1 MQGPMP
7 VIPQDAIIDIQVNGS
22 FYYRVTQLLM
32 SLLDNQEPE
41 RVKEIF
47 ERINNNNVQEILE
60 ANVETI
66 AVLMNEIERCA
77 KDQGK
82 IQEVNV
88 NDLEDSEEEA

>member
-82 IQEVNV
+82 IQEVDV
-88 NDLEDSEEEA
+88 NNLEDSEEEA

>member
-82 IQEVNV
+82 IQEVDV